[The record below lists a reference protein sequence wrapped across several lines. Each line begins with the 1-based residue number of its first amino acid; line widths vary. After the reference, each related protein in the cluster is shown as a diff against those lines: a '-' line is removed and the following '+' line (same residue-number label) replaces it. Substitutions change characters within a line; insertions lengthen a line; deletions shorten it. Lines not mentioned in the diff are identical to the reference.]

1 MSDLLRRFEYDVKVS
16 ILYKLSGQDEMVSS
30 EDEESGM
37 ESGVDTFSRSS
48 SRREEREETPAEA
61 VRVKTKSGESLDGKE
76 ADNLRKRK
84 KSGKVVDDPKR
95 QKIEGISC
103 QSNSEDAEHVEAVGE
118 GESEAE
124 NNNTL
129 AGESHFRPSQPKPQV
144 LTSAKSTVKGA
155 TTAKTP
161 GRNSKQPAPPC
172 FQRKVKKFN
181 GTSTGYYFHACD
193 DYNFEDLKRVG
204 HS

>member
-37 ESGVDTFSRSS
+37 ESGVDTFSR
-48 SRREEREETPAEA
+48 REEREETPAEA
-61 VRVKTKSGESLDGKE
+61 KSGESLDGKE

-118 GESEAE
+118 GGSEAE

-129 AGESHFRPSQPKPQV
+129 AGVSHFRPSQPKPQV

-172 FQRKVKKFN
+172 FQRKIKKFN